1 VPLSPPHL
9 FLSLSLSLSLRSRR
23 PAAIAH
29 GPISIS
35 SPNADRTIQ
44 SAGVQNV
51 RSPGEPTVLSTPGD
65 VVMITRVISRIFILH
80 QHSTRS
86 SDARTRVRWP
96 RSPRPET
103 IPRAPALQLGFLS
116 KPSDVRA
123 RSGTIGLHSETRQ
136 SRSSGDRALAEG
148 GLLSSP
154 SARAI
159 NASEM
164 RNPRQLRRAIAADI
178 CTNRLVTFLERPRG
192 LGSRELNVDSC
203 NGADKTAPRALV
215 MITRVI

>member
-1 VPLSPPHL
+1 VSRLFSIDVRGSPGNRRDRSPLRYRFAPTTSIWLVLPRTRAGPTAAARKKMPISRANLRYVVNRLDNASRPLHRATFASPSFSLSPS
-9 FLSLSLSLSLRSRR
+9 LSLSLSLSPSISSSLSLRSRR

-44 SAGVQNV
+44 SASVQNV

-96 RSPRPET
+96 RSPRRET
-103 IPRAPALQLGFLS
+103 IPRAPAL
-116 KPSDVRA
+116 
-123 RSGTIGLHSETRQ
+123 
-136 SRSSGDRALAEG
+136 
-148 GLLSSP
+148 
-154 SARAI
+154 
-159 NASEM
+159 
-164 RNPRQLRRAIAADI
+164 
-178 CTNRLVTFLERPRG
+178 
-192 LGSRELNVDSC
+192 
-203 NGADKTAPRALV
+203 
-215 MITRVI
+215 